1 MKRISY
7 MTPECVSIELEQ
19 SALLCVSVETDF
31 YDPEIGYGDPSIE

>member
-7 MTPECVSIELEQ
+7 MTPECVSIELEP
-19 SALLCVSVETDF
+19 SALLCTSVETDF